1 MLVVSFM
8 CGASQFSV
16 LCGQH
21 PGQQLSVCLSIC
33 LYVHSYLYVCLYI
46 CLCVCLSVC
55 VCVSVCMS
63 VCVSVHLSLCVSEE
77 RGESRTTARCVLAIT
92 TKLLEL
98 TERSG
103 SDCIVITKIFFD
115 FITQR
120 FGLRP
125 SSKCTVH
132 RVYIPTVSMMQYT
145 CIVQYTHDAIYMYC
159 TLHT

>member
-1 MLVVSFM
+1 MNR
-8 CGASQFSV
+8 QTDRKT
-16 LCGQH
+16 
-21 PGQQLSVCLSIC
+21 
-33 LYVHSYLYVCLYI
+33 
-46 CLCVCLSVC
+46 
-55 VCVSVCMS
+55 
-63 VCVSVHLSLCVSEE
+63 EE
-77 RGESRTTARCVLAIT
+77 RGESRTTARCVSAIT

-132 RVYIPTVSMMQYT
+132 TSYRVYIPTVSMMQYT
-145 CIVQYTHDAIYMYC
+145 YIVQCTHDAIYITC
-159 TLHT
+159 IVHT